1 MFSGNDYNPSKVRY
15 TEKANMKSPTK
26 FDSMSGANLGGSGF
40 LSLPG
45 GPKDLKQTR
54 SVSRG
59 RPSTA
64 SNNLVNKVNN
74 ASPAGHKK

>member
-1 MFSGNDYNPSKVRY
+1 MFSSSNEYNPSKVRY
-15 TEKANMKSPTK
+15 TEKVNAIRSPNRFQDNLGSPT
-26 FDSMSGANLGGSGF
+26 GGF

-45 GPKDLKQTR
+45 GTKDIKQAR

-64 SNNLVNKVNN
+64 TNNL
-74 ASPAGHKK
+74 A